1 MPLAVRPAREADL
14 PAIDAIY
21 EPYVLEAATTFDVE
35 MPTADS
41 RREWFRA
48 FGAGGPHRLWVAE
61 ASDRVDGWACSR
73 PFRPKAA
80 YHTTVETTVYVRRD
94 AQRRGIGS
102 ALYAELF
109 RALER
114 EDVYLA
120 VAGITLPNEPS
131 EALHRRFG
139 FTPVGTFAGVG
150 RKFGR
155 FWDVRWYQRA
165 LRPVS

>member
-14 PAIDAIY
+14 PAIDVIY
-21 EPYVLEAATTFDVE
+21 EPYVLETAVTFDVE
-35 MPTADS
+35 MPSPDA
-41 RREWFRA
+41 RRDWFCT
-48 FGAGGPHRLWVAE
+48 FGHTGPHRLWVGE
-61 ASDRVDGWACSR
+61 ASGRVEGWACSR

-94 AQRRGIGS
+94 AHGAGIGR

-109 RALER
+109 RALEA
-114 EDVYLA
+114 EDVHLA
-120 VAGITLPNEPS
+120 VAGITLPNDPS

-139 FTPVGTFAGVG
+139 FTLVGTFEGVG
-150 RKFGR
+150 RKFDR
-155 FWDVRWYQRA
+155 FWDVRWYQRT